1 MQIHDTTGV
10 ATSYSTWTST
20 SYLQYT
26 AYLTKTEL
34 AKKTTTTDRLFQYG
48 GLGPYVEINGTW
60 RQIANDKI
68 EVDMIVKNLQD
79 LPIKFG
85 GVKFKIMILVPSP
98 ASDPFR
104 EADCIFVPVGEE
116 TREIRMKSIVTIVAA
131 LPWPHP
137 TTVTEL
143 YIASVSIQLH
153 KPTEI
158 ISTVPIATSEY
169 SEARTITI
177 LSTYVTTLTEEPQV
191 TGRPQ
196 SSFDYY
202 NLLFPVM
209 GAVVI
214 LFVLLLLKRKR
225 GKDQVMK
232 VVTEQR
238 PVRTKYC
245 SECGFVMLLEAK
257 HCPKCGTEQHYFG

>member
-26 AYLTKTEL
+26 AYLTKTEF

-48 GLGPYVEINGTW
+48 GLGPYVWINGTW

-68 EVDMIVKNLQD
+68 EVDMIVKNLQG

-85 GVKFKIMILVPSP
+85 AVTFKIMLRLVPSP

-104 EADCIFVPVGEE
+104 EAECTFVPVGEE
-116 TREIRMKSIVTIVAA
+116 TKEIRMKSTVAIVA
-131 LPWPHP
+131 LPWPLP
-137 TTVTEL
+137 TTVEKL

-153 KPTEI
+153 KPTEV
-158 ISTVPIATSEY
+158 ISTVPIATTEY
-169 SEARTITI
+169 LETRTMTI
-177 LSTYVTTLTEEPQV
+177 LSTYVTTFTSEPQV
-191 TGRPQ
+191 TSRPQ
-196 SSFDYY
+196 SSLVYY
-202 NLLFPVM
+202 SFVFPVIGGVVVLFILLF
-209 GAVVI
+209 
-214 LFVLLLLKRKR
+214 LKRKR

-238 PVRTKYC
+238 PVGTKYC

>member
-10 ATSYSTWTST
+10 VTSYSTWTST
-20 SYLQYT
+20 SYLQYIV
-26 AYLTKTEL
+26 YLTKTEFT
-34 AKKTTTTDRLFQYG
+34 KKTTTADRLTQFG
-48 GLGPYVEINGTW
+48 GLGPYVWINGTW

-68 EVDMIVKNLQD
+68 EVDMIVRNLQD

-85 GVKFKIMILVPSP
+85 TVMFRIMLRLVPSP

-104 EADCIFVPVGEE
+104 DAECMFVPVGGE
-116 TREIRMKSIVTIVAA
+116 TKEIRMKSTVAIVA
-131 LPWPHP
+131 LPWPLP
-137 TTVTEL
+137 TTVEKL

-153 KPTEI
+153 KPTEV

-169 SEARTITI
+169 SEARTMTV
-177 LSTYVTTLTEEPQV
+177 LSTYVATFTGEPQV

-202 NLLFPVM
+202 SLLFPVM
-209 GAVVI
+209 GGVVI

-245 SECGFVMLLEAK
+245 PECGFSLSLDAK